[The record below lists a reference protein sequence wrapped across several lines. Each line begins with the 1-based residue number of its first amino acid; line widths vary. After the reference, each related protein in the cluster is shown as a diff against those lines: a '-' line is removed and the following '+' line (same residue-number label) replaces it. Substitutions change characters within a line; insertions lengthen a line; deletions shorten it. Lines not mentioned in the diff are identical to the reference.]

1 VTWSRIARARTVHA
15 ALLALWCGA
24 SFLLSSKS
32 DPEEFV
38 GVRVGLNDKV
48 EHGIEY
54 ATGGFLAAGAFGFPR
69 GRRATVAA
77 VAFCGLWG
85 ASDEW
90 HQSFVP
96 GRDSSV
102 ADLAA
107 DVLGAT
113 VGSLA
118 FACIPG
124 RAQASPAPVDESGK
138 SKDAGRRP

>member
-1 VTWSRIARARTVHA
+1 VTSSRIVGSRTVCA
-15 ALLALWCGA
+15 VLLALWCA
-24 SFLLSSKS
+24 ATYVLSSKS

-38 GVRVGLNDKV
+38 GVHVGLNDKV

-54 ATGGFLAAGAFGFPR
+54 ATGGFLAAGAFGFT
-69 GRRATVAA
+69 GDRRRIAA
-77 VAFCGLWG
+77 SVLFCGLWG

-107 DVLGAT
+107 DVIGAT
-113 VGSLA
+113 IGSLA

-124 RAQASPAPVDESGK
+124 RAQASPAPVDESVK